1 MCVTVAQCLL
11 RARPYSKPF
20 ARAHSVRRELWVS
33 LRMRPARPCWPAELS
48 QGHRHR
54 ELGEL
59 DSPPEGRLQS
69 SFRTVTF
76 TCLSKTLLS
85 APRRVNKS
93 ACQGSASATV
103 SSFPQL
109 QASVSARNP
118 AVWWP
123 AGCRSTVRS
132 SPCQQNQVL
141 ITQHRS

>member
-85 APRRVNKS
+85 APRRVNKR
-93 ACQGSASATV
+93 ACQGPLQQLLVPFLNSRRLCLRGTLQFGGRLAAEAPSGVPRV
-103 SSFPQL
+103 SKT
-109 QASVSARNP
+109 R
-118 AVWWP
+118 
-123 AGCRSTVRS
+123 C
-132 SPCQQNQVL
+132 
-141 ITQHRS
+141 

>member
-20 ARAHSVRRELWVS
+20 ARAHSVRRKLWVS

-76 TCLSKTLLS
+76 TCLSETLLS

-93 ACQGSASATV
+93 ACQGPLQQLLVPFLNSRRLRLRGTLQFGGRLAAEAPSGIPRV
-103 SSFPQL
+103 SKT
-109 QASVSARNP
+109 R
-118 AVWWP
+118 
-123 AGCRSTVRS
+123 C
-132 SPCQQNQVL
+132 
-141 ITQHRS
+141 

>member
-85 APRRVNKS
+85 APRRVNKR
-93 ACQGSASATV
+93 ACQGPLQQLLVPFLNSRRLRLRGTLQFGGRLAAEAPSGVPRV
-103 SSFPQL
+103 SKT
-109 QASVSARNP
+109 R
-118 AVWWP
+118 
-123 AGCRSTVRS
+123 C
-132 SPCQQNQVL
+132 
-141 ITQHRS
+141 

>member
-20 ARAHSVRRELWVS
+20 ARAHSVRRKLWVS

-85 APRRVNKS
+85 APRRVNKR
-93 ACQGSASATV
+93 ACQGPLQQLLVPFLNSRRLCLRGTLQFGGRLTAEAPSGIPRV
-103 SSFPQL
+103 SKT
-109 QASVSARNP
+109 R
-118 AVWWP
+118 
-123 AGCRSTVRS
+123 C
-132 SPCQQNQVL
+132 
-141 ITQHRS
+141 